1 MKFSLESLRRP
12 VYGLINPVVHWMVRR
27 RIHPNVITTLGFVS
41 VVGAG
46 FLYHLDHVRW
56 AGLMVLLGGM
66 WDIFD
71 GQVARVSGM
80 ASKFGSFYDSTLDR
94 ISEIVV
100 FLGLLS
106 LYNSYGR
113 ELADVWMVY
122 ALFLAMG
129 GSLMVSYTR
138 ARAEGLGLDCKVGL
152 MQRPER
158 VVLLGLGSLSFG
170 LMWGGLVLKIVIVL
184 VAVMTNA
191 TALQRIWW
199 VYRNAAGVPVPD
211 PSLRGQ

>member
-1 MKFSLESLRRP
+1 
-12 VYGLINPVVHWMVRR
+12 
-27 RIHPNVITTLGFVS
+27 
-41 VVGAG
+41 
-46 FLYHLDHVRW
+46 
-56 AGLMVLLGGM
+56 
-66 WDIFD
+66 
-71 GQVARVSGM
+71 
-80 ASKFGSFYDSTLDR
+80 
-94 ISEIVV
+94 
-100 FLGLLS
+100 
-106 LYNSYGR
+106 
-113 ELADVWMVY
+113 MVY
-122 ALFLAMG
+122 ALFMAMG

-184 VAVMTNA
+184 VAVLTNI
-191 TALQRIWW
+191 TAIQRIWW

>member
-1 MKFSLESLRRP
+1 MKGLDALRKP
-12 VYGLINPVVHWMVRR
+12 VYGIIDPVVRWMVRNR
-27 RIHPNVITTLGFVS
+27 VHPNLVTTLGFLS

-46 FLYHLDHVRW
+46 VLYHLDHVRW
-56 AGLMVLLGGM
+56 AGLLVLLGGM

-113 ELADVWMVY
+113 ELGDVWMVY
-122 ALFLAMG
+122 AIFLAMG
-129 GSLMVSYTR
+129 GSIMVSYTR

-170 LMWGGLVLKIVIVL
+170 LMWGGLILKVVIVV
-184 VAVMTNA
+184 VAVLTNV
-191 TALQRIWW
+191 TAVQRIWW

-211 PSLRGQ
+211 PSLPSQ